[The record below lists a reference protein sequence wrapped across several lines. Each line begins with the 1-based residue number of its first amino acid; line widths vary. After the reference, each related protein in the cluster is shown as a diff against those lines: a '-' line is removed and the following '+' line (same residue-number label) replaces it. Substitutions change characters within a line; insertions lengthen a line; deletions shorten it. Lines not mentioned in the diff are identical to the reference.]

1 MHATDENHPG
11 AAVPT
16 DASHRLVL
24 VDIAEMV
31 VDTGQPS
38 NGCERANT
46 RARASKLGG

>member
-1 MHATDENHPG
+1 MHATDENHPE

-16 DASHRLVL
+16 DAPYRHVL

-38 NGCERANT
+38 NGCERAVM
-46 RARASKLGG
+46 RVRASKLGG